1 MPSHGIPGELA
12 EVALNGPPILTDR
25 QLHLDALKLVGSQLI
40 LLHHFSTYG
49 PMADAVAEIAP
60 GTIRW
65 FFDYAR
71 MAVQIFLVVGGF
83 LSVQALSSVAQ
94 REGKA
99 LLRAVGRRYQRLV
112 LPFLAALLF
121 AVLSASLTRDWLS
134 ADFVPASPSADQV
147 LAHALLLN
155 GILGQA
161 SLSAGIWYVA
171 IDLQLF
177 AGLALLLWVGQ
188 RSKRP
193 WLAPA
198 LVLGL
203 VAASLFGFNRDEAWD
218 NWALYFFG
226 AYGLGVLVYWIRQTS
241 RPWSMMVLL
250 AGLVL
255 LALFVDFRTRIALAL
270 AVALLLAMA
279 PRGRPASQG
288 LPAWLLR
295 ATQTLG
301 RSSYAV
307 FLLHFP
313 VLMLVSALYV
323 SLGWSGPGPAMT
335 GLALGWT
342 ASILLGLAFERW
354 VERPLTRLRLA

>member
-1 MPSHGIPGELA
+1 MPSHGMPGELTK
-12 EVALNGPPILTDR
+12 VGRDGSVILADR

-40 LLHHFSTYG
+40 LLHHFSAYG

-60 GTIRW
+60 GTTRW
-65 FFDYAR
+65 LFDYAR

-83 LSVQALSSVAQ
+83 LAVQGLNSVAQ
-94 REGKA
+94 SEGKV
-99 LLRAVGRRYQRLV
+99 LLAIGRRYLRLV
-112 LPFLAALLF
+112 LPFMAALLF
-121 AVLSASLTRDWLS
+121 AVFSASLSRYWLS
-134 ADFVPASPSADQV
+134 ADFVPAAPSTGQV
-147 LAHALLLN
+147 VAHALLLH

-171 IDLQLF
+171 IDFQLF
-177 AGLALLLWVGQ
+177 AGLALLLWGGQ

-198 LVLGL
+198 LVLGI
-203 VAASLFGFNRDEAWD
+203 VAASLFSFNRDEAWD
-218 NWALYFFG
+218 NWAPYFFG
-226 AYGLGVLVYWIRQTS
+226 AYGLGVLVYWIRQRS
-241 RPWSMMVLL
+241 RPWSMLVLL
-250 AGLVL
+250 GGLVL

-279 PRGRPASQG
+279 PRGRLASQG
-288 LPAWLLR
+288 LPAWLVR
-295 ATQTLG
+295 ATQILG

-335 GLALGWT
+335 GLALGWA
-342 ASILLGLAFERW
+342 ASVLLGLAFERW
-354 VERPLTRLRLA
+354 VERPLARLQLA

>member
-1 MPSHGIPGELA
+1 MSLDGSAGGLA
-12 EVALNGPPILTDR
+12 AAGQSGLTSLAAR
-25 QLHLDALKLVGSQLI
+25 QAHLDALKLVGSQLI
-40 LLHHFSTYG
+40 MLHHFSAYG
-49 PMADAVAEIAP
+49 PISDALAEFAP
-60 GTIRW
+60 ALIRW
-65 FFDYAR
+65 LYDYAR
-71 MAVQIFLVVGGF
+71 MAVQIFLVIGGF
-83 LSVQALSSVAQ
+83 LSVQVLTTAARWDARGVLHAI
-94 REGKA
+94 
-99 LLRAVGRRYQRLV
+99 GRRYLRLV
-112 LPFLAALLF
+112 LPFLAAVLF
-121 AVLSASLTRDWLS
+121 AVACASLTRNVLS
-134 ADFVPASPSADQV
+134 AEFVPAAATTTQV
-147 LAHALLLN
+147 LAHALLLH

-161 SLSAGIWYVA
+161 SLSAGVWYVA
-171 IDLQLF
+171 IDFQLF
-177 AGLALLLWVGQ
+177 ALLALLLWIGQ
-188 RSKRP
+188 RSGRP

-218 NWALYFFG
+218 NWAPYFFG

-241 RPWSMMVLL
+241 RPWSMLVLL

-255 LALFVDFRTRIALAL
+255 LTLLVDFRTRIALAL

-279 PRGRPASQG
+279 PMGRPASQG
-288 LPAWLLR
+288 LPAWLVR

-313 VLMLVSALYV
+313 VLMLVSALYM

-335 GLALGWT
+335 GLALSWT

-354 VERPLTRLRLA
+354 VERLLTRLRLA